1 MQILL
6 AKRDKRTRDR
16 GVETVFVV
24 DGVKFAEDRLNR
36 FGKRKLAEPIDYV
49 SPSSGMLTRGF
60 VSRSTT
66 YLFIATP
73 AGVCYY
79 TPQSIID
86 AESSHVDT
94 DDVFIL
100 QNAHHFRKVSTITT
114 VQACR
119 EPVRAPHG
127 DAAASLTH
135 PHQAAEQGIACRGRF
150 SDGAKATQLLWQARS
165 FSIGLAKIM
174 LEPGAAATPAPT
186 RWSDQAS
193 APQFW
198 VSPQAPE
205 GPGHARVQRLVECV
219 KSAILCKRLFG
230 IGRHDSARWLG
241 DWRLMNETEVFN
253 IETAGR
259 LTFGNPSLPYPE
271 MEIFTLSVKF
281 DKSTAKPSGSLL
293 RICFCVDPDPERQD
307 CSCCHSTC
315 LVLDYM
321 DPEGA
326 VKLNVPLFRSDQQDF
341 DWTQFQHKICTDK
354 TIIESTW
361 RDVNHI
367 YQGMTHA
374 LADCKRHKMTK
385 TNVKICYDYNSE
397 EDSEQETWDTE
408 GRSDLTF
415 FEPFP
420 PLAKSW
426 ICSESDNLE
435 AAESWNSEEDPL
447 VSDEDVFEPFATD

>member
-1 MQILL
+1 MQVLL

-16 GVETVFVV
+16 GVGTVFVV
-24 DGVKFAEDRLNR
+24 DGVRLAEDRLNR
-36 FGKRKLAEPIDYV
+36 FGKRKLAEPSDYV
-49 SPSSGMLTRGF
+49 SPSSGMITVGYF
-60 VSRSTT
+60 SRSIT
-66 YLFIATP
+66 YQFIATP
-73 AGVCYY
+73 AGVCYH
-79 TPQSIID
+79 TPQTIID

-100 QNAHHFRKVSTITT
+100 QNAHHFRKVGPITT
-114 VQACR
+114 VQAYR
-119 EPVRAPHG
+119 EPVRTPHG

-165 FSIGLAKIM
+165 FGIGLAKIM
-174 LEPGAAATPAPT
+174 LEPGAAATPAPIQ
-186 RWSDQAS
+186 WSDQAS

-230 IGRHDSARWLG
+230 IEGHDLARWLG

-253 IETAGR
+253 VETAGR
-259 LTFGNPSLPYPE
+259 LTFGDPSLPYPE

-281 DKSTAKPSGSLL
+281 DKSTAKSSGSLL
-293 RICFCVDPDPERQD
+293 RICFCADPDPERQD
-307 CSCCHSTC
+307 CDCCHSTC

-326 VKLNVPLFRSDQQDF
+326 VKLNVPLFHSDQQDLH
-341 DWTQFQHKICTDK
+341 WTQFQYKMCTDK

-361 RDVNHI
+361 RDVNYI

-385 TNVKICYDYNSE
+385 TNVKLCYSSNSE
-397 EDSEQETWDTE
+397 EDLEEETWDTE
-408 GRSDLTF
+408 GRSDLTL
-415 FEPFP
+415 FEPLP
-420 PLAKSW
+420 PLATSW
-426 ICSESDNLE
+426 ICSESNNLE
-435 AAESWNSEEDPL
+435 VAEE
-447 VSDEDVFEPFATD
+447 

>member
-1 MQILL
+1 MFAFILSPSALIHECVSTSIRQYKVKIKEWGLRKYITASDMQILL

-73 AGVCYY
+73 AGVYYY

-100 QNAHHFRKVSTITT
+100 QNVHHFRKVSPITT
-114 VQACR
+114 VQGCR

-205 GPGHARVQRLVECV
+205 GPGNARVQRLVECV

-230 IGRHDSARWLG
+230 IERHDSARWLG
-241 DWRLMNETEVFN
+241 DWRLMNETEVVNIETEVVN

-259 LTFGNPSLPYPE
+259 LTFGNPSLPYP
-271 MEIFTLSVKF
+271 
-281 DKSTAKPSGSLL
+281 
-293 RICFCVDPDPERQD
+293 
-307 CSCCHSTC
+307 
-315 LVLDYM
+315 
-321 DPEGA
+321 
-326 VKLNVPLFRSDQQDF
+326 
-341 DWTQFQHKICTDK
+341 
-354 TIIESTW
+354 
-361 RDVNHI
+361 
-367 YQGMTHA
+367 
-374 LADCKRHKMTK
+374 
-385 TNVKICYDYNSE
+385 
-397 EDSEQETWDTE
+397 
-408 GRSDLTF
+408 
-415 FEPFP
+415 
-420 PLAKSW
+420 
-426 ICSESDNLE
+426 
-435 AAESWNSEEDPL
+435 
-447 VSDEDVFEPFATD
+447 